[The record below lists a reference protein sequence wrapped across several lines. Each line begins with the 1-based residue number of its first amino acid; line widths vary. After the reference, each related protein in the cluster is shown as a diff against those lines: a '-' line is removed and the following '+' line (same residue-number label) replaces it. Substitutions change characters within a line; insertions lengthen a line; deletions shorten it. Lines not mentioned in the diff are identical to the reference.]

1 MRGLDKIKISDP
13 GGRLQLGKEELG
25 ERLLTSFQSWKVFYK
40 SLELENA
47 QLTPLSGQQTWLD
60 FRGKARGVFGRNE
73 VVLRVR
79 LFDVN
84 NERTCLIWP
93 EESNALDGVV
103 QDWLS
108 SFDVDPWEV
117 LTELEGVDWCVIS
130 SSDYDASWDTIPA
143 PIGWPQNFQLRQVVK
158 GVQCRTQKL
167 EFDSDFQSGI
177 EKKIGTSAVASN
189 GATFLRV
196 APAASRWPYEGLGM
210 LHLRAAALSDTKLPL
225 GRLNVGL
232 AGAEVLLPI
241 DDTEEYAG
249 PLVSVRAE
257 LTLDEAPNKPK
268 FEVTAIFDVAS
279 ETVLARIAKP
289 QSLTS
294 LPGLSDGAAVQ
305 NPPEFLNNLL
315 ARTNAEAWILMGWGT
330 EETDSQNEK
339 VLAIG
344 GRVGFDPIE
353 LIPEVIKFGG
363 SLSLEAEYPF
373 NAERREFKGSMMG
386 DLSLWHQGQ
395 KAASLEG
402 SVEIPGWY
410 FRGEAQVKVQPVMGA
425 LGLGEI
431 QLPDQLKDS
440 SVTLSVAGGVE
451 TKYLSAALQFE
462 RGKEWKE
469 TGAEWALSDL
479 LISADYDSEED
490 EFQFSL
496 AAKLDFRTF
505 EFKVLGEY
513 DGGWTVRGDLVAGKL
528 DVSQATKSLLEG
540 LTLPS
545 NMPDGLVLEDVG
557 FAAELSTGDFSL
569 RGRMAREWGLIP
581 QAKLQIEQLQFDR
594 KDKKTRAALAVRLTL
609 GGIEFLLSASTPG
622 STDAGWLFQGSTGP
636 GQQIPIGTLITKLVK
651 ELDKDAA
658 VPPALEGFTVENLG
672 VSFNTQTS
680 AFKFTCEGKIPLG
693 DGGPILSCK
702 GAIEVEKDQ
711 STGKSKSK
719 FAGAV
724 SVGQMDFRFDLLL
737 APNEQELKATWKDEG
752 VKPELN
758 LKSLSA
764 DLPDL
769 PLQNLLI
776 PKEAKLQLKL
786 GETRKTLSIYLE
798 TEWAKAAF
806 YLDKDTSKS
815 GSATAAFGLKPQDIS
830 TSKIGGPLG
839 PVLEQYNIKLTDL
852 LIVAANADVPKF
864 PFNGEGAISKGVL
877 LKGALKFGE
886 TSFSYPFEC
895 NLGGKPAKKETAA
908 ITDGIAETPAPQGK
922 KPEAEE
928 GKNNVKVGQ
937 KIGPLRFRKV
947 RFETRSDQDGMRVF
961 VLLDASL
968 GSGGFDLDLEGFNVN
983 FPLTA
988 LTNLTDGWKSIGVGL
1003 DGLSIAYSNPPL
1015 LIAGGFSR
1023 VEAELPYIKYLYT
1036 GHLLIKAE
1044 TFQIAVFGSYGTIQV
1059 GTRTEPSLFAYGMYD
1074 GVIGGPA
1081 AFFVT
1086 GLALGGGYNTR
1097 LSLPP
1102 VEEVAKFPLV
1112 QAVTDPAKFTPSK
1125 LRDAVKPS
1133 AGDYWLALGIKFT
1146 SFKMAESF
1154 ALFTVA
1160 FGNRLQFALLG
1171 LTKFSHPVGSTKD
1184 KCVVY
1189 AELAIRAVLDPD
1201 GGVFSFEGRLTSDSY
1216 VFSKEIRLVGGFA
1229 FFIWFGKAKEA
1240 GDFVISLGG
1249 YHPEFAVSTKPH
1261 YPVVPRIG
1269 VEGNIQNVLTIRG
1282 GAYLALTPS
1291 CLMAG
1296 LQVEAVFDTKD
1307 VRAAFIAYAHFI
1319 VAWAPFRYDARIGI
1333 GIAVTVKFLRSFKLE
1348 ISADLHIWGPPF
1360 QGTARVTLYILSFTV
1375 EFGERVEPKREP
1387 LGWPAFREQFLPARS
1402 DDKNRTQFGTIR
1414 ISEGLQREVKKD
1426 DKVYRIVNP
1435 HELMIETDSSVP
1447 CSEVKFGR
1455 RLAHGEGK
1463 KDLGIRPMA
1472 AKSVESVQQ
1481 VRIRRENS
1489 ASEVDDETFRAVQ
1502 WSKKSFPE
1510 ALWSP
1515 AEASDKPEAKM
1526 IENVPSGV
1534 VLRVQHVTPPQAL
1547 GPFGVEKFKYY
1558 VVPKTIPWGMAQT
1571 PPKVAPK
1578 GNFQGVAKDNALR
1591 TEIRASLPALTKR
1604 GWNPISLQKTSD
1616 NAMTFFQAPPT
1627 VAALGEGL

>member
-1 MRGLDKIKISDP
+1 
-13 GGRLQLGKEELG
+13 
-25 ERLLTSFQSWKVFYK
+25 
-40 SLELENA
+40 
-47 QLTPLSGQQTWLD
+47 
-60 FRGKARGVFGRNE
+60 
-73 VVLRVR
+73 
-79 LFDVN
+79 
-84 NERTCLIWP
+84 
-93 EESNALDGVV
+93 
-103 QDWLS
+103 
-108 SFDVDPWEV
+108 
-117 LTELEGVDWCVIS
+117 
-130 SSDYDASWDTIPA
+130 
-143 PIGWPQNFQLRQVVK
+143 
-158 GVQCRTQKL
+158 
-167 EFDSDFQSGI
+167 
-177 EKKIGTSAVASN
+177 
-189 GATFLRV
+189 
-196 APAASRWPYEGLGM
+196 M
-210 LHLRAAALSDTKLPL
+210 LHLRAAGLSDKKLLL
-225 GRLNVGL
+225 GRLNIGL

-249 PLVSVRAE
+249 PLVSVRGE
-257 LTLDEAPNKPK
+257 LTFDEAPNKPR

-279 ETVLARIAKP
+279 ETVLARITKP

-294 LPGLSDGAAVQ
+294 LPGLCNGAAVQ
-305 NPPEFLNNLL
+305 NPPEFFNNLL
-315 ARTNAEAWILMGWGT
+315 ARTNAETWILMRWGA
-330 EETDSQNEK
+330 EEATDSKSEK

-373 NAERREFKGSMMG
+373 NPERREFKASIMG

-395 KAASLEG
+395 KAASLKG

-440 SVTLSVAGGVE
+440 SVTLSVAGGVK
-451 TKYLSAALQFE
+451 TKYFSASLQFE
-462 RGKEWKE
+462 RDKEWKE
-469 TGAEWALSDL
+469 TGADWALSNL
-479 LISADYDSEED
+479 FISVDYDTEED

-496 AAKLDFRTF
+496 AANLAFRTF

-513 DGGWTVRGDLVAGKL
+513 DGGWAVRGDLAGTL

-545 NMPDGLVLEDVG
+545 TMPGGLVLEDVG
-557 FAAELSTGDFSL
+557 FAADLSTGDFSL
-569 RGRMAREWGLIP
+569 QGRMARAWDLIP
-581 QAKLQIEQLQFDR
+581 HAKLQIEQLQFER
-594 KDKKTRAALAVRLTL
+594 KDKKPRAALAVRLTL
-609 GGIEFLLSASTPG
+609 GGIEFLLSASTPE

-636 GQQIPIGTLITKLVK
+636 GQQIPIGKLITDLVK
-651 ELDKDAA
+651 VLDKDAA

-672 VSFNTQTS
+672 VSFNTRTS
-680 AFKFTCEGKIPLG
+680 AFEFTCEGKIPLG

-702 GAIEVEKDQ
+702 GAIKIEKDK

-719 FAGAV
+719 FSGAV
-724 SVGQMDFRFDLLL
+724 SVGEMDFRFDLLL
-737 APNEQELKATWKDEG
+737 APNEQELKATWKDTG

-764 DLPDL
+764 DLQDL

-786 GETRKTLSIYLE
+786 ADTRRTLSIDLE

-815 GSATAAFGLKPQDIS
+815 GSATVAFGLKPQDIS

-864 PFNGEGAISKGVL
+864 PFNSDGTISKGVL

-895 NLGGKPAKKETAA
+895 NLGGKAAKKETAA
-908 ITDGIAETPAPQGK
+908 ITDGTAEAPATEGK

-928 GKNNVKVGQ
+928 GKNNVAVGQ

-947 RFETRSDQDGMRVF
+947 RFETRSDQEGLRIF

-988 LTNLTDGWKSIGVGL
+988 LTKLSDGWKSIRVGL
-1003 DGLSIAYSNPPL
+1003 DGLSIAYSNSPL

-1023 VEAELPYIKYLYT
+1023 VKAEAPYIDYLYT

-1059 GTRTEPSLFAYGMYD
+1059 GTRKEPSLFAYGMYD

-1112 QAVTDPAKFTPSK
+1112 QAVTDPAKFTPDK
-1125 LRDAVKPS
+1125 LREAVKPS

-1229 FFIWFGKAKEA
+1229 FYIWFGKAKEA

-1282 GAYLALTPS
+1282 GAYLALTPY
-1291 CLMAG
+1291 CPN
-1296 LQVEAVFDTKD
+1296 T
-1307 VRAAFIAYAHFI
+1307 
-1319 VAWAPFRYDARIGI
+1319 
-1333 GIAVTVKFLRSFKLE
+1333 RS
-1348 ISADLHIWGPPF
+1348 G
-1360 QGTARVTLYILSFTV
+1360 
-1375 EFGERVEPKREP
+1375 
-1387 LGWPAFREQFLPARS
+1387 
-1402 DDKNRTQFGTIR
+1402 
-1414 ISEGLQREVKKD
+1414 
-1426 DKVYRIVNP
+1426 
-1435 HELMIETDSSVP
+1435 
-1447 CSEVKFGR
+1447 
-1455 RLAHGEGK
+1455 
-1463 KDLGIRPMA
+1463 
-1472 AKSVESVQQ
+1472 
-1481 VRIRRENS
+1481 
-1489 ASEVDDETFRAVQ
+1489 
-1502 WSKKSFPE
+1502 
-1510 ALWSP
+1510 
-1515 AEASDKPEAKM
+1515 
-1526 IENVPSGV
+1526 
-1534 VLRVQHVTPPQAL
+1534 
-1547 GPFGVEKFKYY
+1547 
-1558 VVPKTIPWGMAQT
+1558 
-1571 PPKVAPK
+1571 
-1578 GNFQGVAKDNALR
+1578 
-1591 TEIRASLPALTKR
+1591 
-1604 GWNPISLQKTSD
+1604 
-1616 NAMTFFQAPPT
+1616 
-1627 VAALGEGL
+1627 